1 MPVLKDRT
9 DAILYL
15 LDYMVGID
23 NRLDSNESSLLI
35 QTSFDLLGGEF
46 KEVKEKILWMAKLR
60 REHDRQELFEEAC
73 TQLSE
78 HGKLEEDLKL
88 LRQMAAADGY
98 IDPAEQDLFEKI
110 CDRLGVPSETL
121 QA

>member
-1 MPVLKDRT
+1 
-9 DAILYL
+9 
-15 LDYMVGID
+15 
-23 NRLDSNESSLLI
+23 
-35 QTSFDLLGGEF
+35 
-46 KEVKEKILWMAKLR
+46 MAKLR

-73 TQLSE
+73 TQLSA

-98 IDPAEQDLFEKI
+98 IDPTEQDLFEKI